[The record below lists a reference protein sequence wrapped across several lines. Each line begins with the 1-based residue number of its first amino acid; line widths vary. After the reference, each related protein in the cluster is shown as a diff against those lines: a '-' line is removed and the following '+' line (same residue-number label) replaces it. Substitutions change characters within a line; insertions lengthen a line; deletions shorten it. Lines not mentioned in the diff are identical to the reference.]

1 MADIQ
6 LQHVPLIFQQL
17 KDDFY
22 ISIDAMFEAVQ
33 HRSSFNLI
41 HLESTF
47 KVDIFV
53 AKDRPFEKAQ
63 LKNRQLY
70 PLSEN
75 LTQTAYIASAEDT
88 ILAKL
93 EWYRLGGEASERQWQ
108 DITGVIRVQDDRL
121 DIDYLRNMAASL
133 DVRDLLEKAL
143 ALVQQKN

>member
-1 MADIQ
+1 
-6 LQHVPLIFQQL
+6 
-17 KDDFY
+17 
-22 ISIDAMFEAVQ
+22 MFEAVQ

-63 LKNRQLY
+63 LENRQLY
-70 PLSEN
+70 PLSES

-93 EWYRLGGEASERQWQ
+93 EWYRLGGEVSDRQWQ
-108 DITGVIRVQDDRL
+108 DIAGVINIQGDRL
-121 DIDYLRNMAASL
+121 DTTYLHRMAATL
-133 DVRDLLEKAL
+133 NVEDLLEKAL
-143 ALVQQKN
+143 SNNT